1 MASVLPRRAFGN
13 TGIEVSVIGLG
24 GGQLGDASLSDQDA
38 ERLLD
43 QALACGINLIDTA
56 RSYGASEE
64 RIGRLMRG
72 RRRDDVVLSTKIGYG
87 VADVPDWSPECIR
100 RGVDTARARL
110 GVDVI
115 DIVHLHS
122 CPRDVLEWSGVVDAL
137 DEAVRAGKVRVAAY
151 SGDNEAAAYAATC
164 GRFGSVQTSFNLCDQ
179 RSVETVLA
187 PARER
192 GLGVIAKRPVANA
205 PWRFTDRPAG
215 HEAELYWERWKALDL
230 DPRGLDWHE
239 LALRFAVWFP
249 GVHTAIV
256 GTASAE
262 HLHANVAIACRGPL
276 PDDLVTAA
284 RDAFARHGHAW
295 AGRI

>member
-1 MASVLPRRAFGN
+1 VTRTLPRRPFGA
-13 TGIEVSVIGLG
+13 TGIEVSAIGLG
-24 GGQLGDASLSDQDA
+24 GGQIGDLSVPDREV

-43 QALACGINLIDTA
+43 EALACGINLVDTA

-64 RIGRLMRG
+64 RIGRFLRG
-72 RRRDDVVLSTKIGYG
+72 RRREDVVLSTKIGYG
-87 VADVPDWSPECIR
+87 VPDVPDWTPECIR
-100 RGVDTARARL
+100 RGVDAARGRL

-122 CPRDVLEWSGVVDAL
+122 CPREVLEHGGVAEAL
-137 DEAVRAGKVRVAAY
+137 QEAVHAGKVRVAAY
-151 SGDNEAAAYAATC
+151 SGDNEAAVHAVTC

-179 RSVETVLA
+179 RSAETVLA
-187 PARER
+187 PAREH

-205 PWRFTDRPAG
+205 PWRFEQRPSGTD
-215 HEAELYWERWKALDL
+215 AELYWERWKAMDL
-230 DPRGLDWHE
+230 DPRGMDWHE

-256 GTASAE
+256 GTANPA
-262 HLHANVAIACRGPL
+262 HLRANVEMACRGPL
-276 PDDLVTAA
+276 PDELVAAA
-284 RDAFARHGHAW
+284 RAAFARHGQHW

>member
-1 MASVLPRRAFGN
+1 ML
-13 TGIEVSVIGLG
+13 GLG
-24 GGQLGDASLSDQDA
+24 GGQLGDARLSDREA

-64 RIGRLMRG
+64 RIGRLVRT
-72 RRRDDVVLSTKIGYG
+72 RRREDVVLSTKLGYG
-87 VADVPDWSPECIR
+87 VPDVPDWTPECIH
-100 RGVDTARARL
+100 RGVDAARARL

-122 CPRDVLEWSGVVDAL
+122 CPREVLEWNGVVDAL

-151 SGDNEAAAYAATC
+151 SGDNEAAVYAATC

-179 RSVETVLA
+179 RSAETVLG

-205 PWRFTDRPAG
+205 PWRFADRPAG
-215 HEAELYWERWKALDL
+215 DESELYWERWRALDL

-239 LALRFAVWFP
+239 LALRFTVWFP
-249 GVHTAIV
+249 GVHAAIV

-276 PDDLVTAA
+276 PDDLFTAT
-284 RDAFARHGHAW
+284 RDAFARHGQSW
-295 AGRI
+295 PGRI